1 MENSSYPLISSHSYP
16 HVINDVIRYN
26 LSSVNILVRVNKQN
40 LIMGRKSSKISNDVK
55 KIVVDMKLEGQKT
68 SVIVNLIV
76 TYTRVNHQI
85 YLEKIFV
92 NCWN

>member
-16 HVINDVIRYN
+16 YVINDVIRYN

-68 SVIVNLIV
+68 SVYCEFV